1 MRANRAAL
9 SRTIW
14 IRTLGAV
21 AGAGLAFA
29 CSSGEQANGP
39 SDPLLPPPGGPFE
52 SDDPSR
58 SSSTD
63 VNGEQPP
70 AAGAG
75 TGSGGSGGS
84 SSSAGSG
91 GGAAVD
97 GGGDDGGGE
106 RAIAEA
112 DVVALEDGKLYALSR
127 YSGLSVVDVSV
138 QDRLRLI
145 GKHKIVATPF
155 EMYVRGGIVFAL
167 YNGYADYSY
176 DQGEELWT
184 YYQTSYVIAL
194 DARDPGNIVELGRYE
209 IPGEISDSRVVGD
222 VLYVAAYENGYCWGC
237 GTSPVTNVM
246 SLDVA
251 DSTDIH
257 QVDLV
262 SYEEREGYSW
272 RRSLSATNERLYI
285 AGPVWGPE
293 EPTGSVIQVIDI
305 SDPSGDMQE
314 GAAVEVA
321 GQIESR
327 WQMDEHDGVLRVISQ
342 PFTWR
347 VDRAPSVETFEI
359 VSSSELVKL
368 GHTELVLPRPERLQ
382 SVRFD
387 GPRGYAI
394 TFEQTDPL
402 FTIDLAD
409 PAAPKQVG
417 ELEMPGWVYHMEP
430 RGDRVLGLGFDQG
443 NPDGAITVSLFDV
456 SDMAAPAMLSRV
468 NFGGDWGSLAEDQD
482 RIHKAFK
489 VLDAEGLI
497 LVPFSG
503 WSYGDTSNGC
513 YYGGEY
519 LSGVQLVDWADDSL
533 ALRGAVP
540 SVGEARRA
548 MLHDGRLLTMSDER
562 VESFDISDRA
572 SPERTASLPIALWVN
587 HTTQAGNHVARV
599 SQNWWTEATQIDL
612 TALDDVENPV
622 GVGTLELAELSNG
635 GDACSYSSTWL
646 NDVHGSGDSLYLL
659 YASYN
664 YDPNTGV
671 TSTSQRVLTVDAS
684 DPGAPSLVADV
695 ELGRSTNGGYYYPY
709 YGYYGQ
715 GIVTSGSSNVALGST
730 LVFSNRTV
738 EWVDNGGLG
747 GYRAVKSE
755 LSSVD
760 LSDPSAPVERS
771 VALPPSTG
779 FTGLLASGSMVATSH
794 YEPTSNGR
802 VRFYLDRVD
811 FSDPS
816 APVVLPPVNIPGSL
830 VAFDA
835 QSSNAVT
842 ADYQNLDIRDVTY
855 ATCTEEYGSYSF
867 EPYDPNTTDYTNA
880 PGVCHTQRQF
890 LRLVAIRDEG
900 ASVIDG
906 YSLEIGEVIT
916 TTSLGDDRLFVA
928 LRRGN
933 GYYWYGVDSY
943 YGGSFQSRDLPI
955 VTLAGLRS
963 GRFEAG
969 RIALPAGDNW
979 GYAPLAASGTR
990 AVVSTGFRG
999 KLQVID
1005 AANAAEPE
1013 VVREVSLTG
1022 YVQDLDIV
1030 DGTALAS
1037 MGYDGVQSIR
1047 LDD

>member
-1 MRANRAAL
+1 MAMRAFSA
-9 SRTIW
+9 SKHRTLW
-14 IRTLGAV
+14 TRTLGAV

-29 CSSGEQANGP
+29 CSSGGST
-39 SDPLLPPPGGPFE
+39 SDDPPLPPAGGPFE
-52 SDDPSR
+52 SDDPTGVSAR
-58 SSSTD
+58 D
-63 VNGEQPP
+63 DAGEAPT
-70 AAGAG
+70 AGAG
-75 TGSGGSGGS
+75 TGSGGSSAGGGTS
-84 SSSAGSG
+84 GSG
-91 GGAAVD
+91 GGGAVD
-97 GGGDDGGGE
+97 SGGDGGGE

-112 DVVALEDGKLYALSR
+112 DVVAIEDGKLYALSR

-138 QDRLRLI
+138 QDQLRLM

-167 YNGYADYSY
+167 YNGYADYTY
-176 DQGEELWT
+176 DAGTELWT

-209 IPGEISDSRVVGD
+209 IPGEISDSRIVGD

-237 GTSPVTNVM
+237 GDKPVTNVM

-251 DSTDIH
+251 DSADIH
-257 QVDLV
+257 QVDLI
-262 SYEEREGYSW
+262 SFEERDGYSW

-285 AGPVWGPE
+285 AGPVWGE
-293 EPTGSVIQVIDI
+293 SEPTGSVIQVVDI
-305 SDPSGDMQE
+305 ADPSGDMVE
-314 GAAVEVA
+314 GDAVEVA

-327 WQMDEHDGVLRVISQ
+327 WQMDEHEGVLRVISQ
-342 PFTWR
+342 PFAWR
-347 VDRAPSVETFEI
+347 VDRAPAVETFSV
-359 VSSSELVKL
+359 VSSAELVKL

-409 PAAPKQVG
+409 PAAPRQVG

-456 SDMAAPAMLSRV
+456 SDMAAPAMVSRV

-489 VLDAEGLI
+489 VLDAEELI

-503 WSYGDTSNGC
+503 WSYQDSTNGC

-519 LSGVQLVDWADDSL
+519 VSGVQLIDWANDSL
-533 ALRGAVP
+533 TLRGAVP

-562 VESFDISDRA
+562 VESFDIADRTN
-572 SPERTASLPIALWVN
+572 PQRTASLPIALWVN
-587 HTTQAGNHVARV
+587 NTAKAGNHVARV
-599 SQNWWTEATQIDL
+599 SQNWWTEATQLDL
-612 TALDDVENPV
+612 TLLGDVANPV
-622 GVGTLELAELSNG
+622 GVGTLELSQLSNRSECG
-635 GDACSYSSTWL
+635 YSSNWL
-646 NDVHGSGDSLYLL
+646 SDVHGSGDDVYLL
-659 YASYN
+659 YQSYS
-664 YDPNTGV
+664 YDQTTGV
-671 TSTSQRVLTVDAS
+671 STNSQRVLTVDAS
-684 DPGAPSLVADV
+684 DPSAPSLVADV
-695 ELGRSTNGGYYYPY
+695 ELGNSTNGYYYSY
-709 YGYYGQ
+709 YGYYGA
-715 GIVTSGSSNVALGST
+715 GIVSSGSSNVALGST

-738 EWVDNGGLG
+738 EYLND

-755 LSSVD
+755 LRSVD

-779 FTGLLASGSMVATSH
+779 FTGLLKSGSLVATSH
-794 YEPTSNGR
+794 YEPSPTPGR

-816 APVVLPPVNIPGSL
+816 APVVLPSVNIPGSL
-830 VAFDA
+830 IAYDA
-835 QSSNAVT
+835 DSSHAVT
-842 ADYQNLDIRDVTY
+842 ADYQNLDIHDVTY
-855 ATCTEEYGSYSF
+855 TACNEQYGSFSF
-867 EPYDPNTTDYTNA
+867 EPYDRNAVDYTTA
-880 PGVCHTQRQF
+880 PGVCHARRQS
-890 LRLVAIRDEG
+890 LRLVAILEDG
-900 ASVIDG
+900 AAVVDTHT
-906 YSLEIGEVIT
+906 LEIGETVT
-916 TTSLGDDRLFVA
+916 TTSLGDDRLFLA
-928 LRRGN
+928 LGYGN
-933 GYYWYGVDSY
+933 SYYWYGASDVY
-943 YGGSFQSRDLPI
+943 YGGGSFQSRDLSI
-955 VTLAGLRS
+955 VTLAGIRS
-963 GRFEAG
+963 GRFAAS
-969 RIALPAGDNW
+969 RIELPAGDSW
-979 GYAPLAASGTR
+979 GYAPLAAAGKR

-1005 AANAAEPE
+1005 ATNAAAPE
-1013 VVREVSLTG
+1013 VVREVELSG

-1037 MGYDGVQSIR
+1037 MGYDGVQAIR
-1047 LDD
+1047 LED